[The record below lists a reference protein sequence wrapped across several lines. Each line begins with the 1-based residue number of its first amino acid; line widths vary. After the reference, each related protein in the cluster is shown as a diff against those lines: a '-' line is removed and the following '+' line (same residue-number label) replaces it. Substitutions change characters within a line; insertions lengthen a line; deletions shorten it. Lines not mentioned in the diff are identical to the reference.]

1 VVIPLEEARS
11 IVAARAPG
19 PPPPVEVALAEC
31 LGLTLAEEVACDL
44 DLPPFDASAMDGYA
58 VRAKDVAVAPVALRV
73 IGESRAGKPFSGR
86 LLGETAVAIMTGAA
100 LPEGADAVVIV
111 ERTQR
116 DGEVVRVFDAVGK
129 GENLRRRGEDLRE
142 GEVVLRP
149 GTPIRPQEMGVLAAL
164 GRARVRAI
172 PRPRAAILSTGD
184 ELVPPDRRPGPG
196 EIRESNSFSLLGQ
209 ALRAEA
215 QPLRLGVARDD
226 RAEIRAR
233 IEEGL
238 RADLLL
244 LTGGVSVGAYDF
256 VAEALEALGVER
268 HFHGV
273 SMKPGRPIWFGT
285 RGETAVFGLPG
296 NPVSAFV
303 GFEVLARVA
312 IEKRQ
317 GRAPRDPFHHGRF
330 GGGRVKKNPR
340 FQLVPAVTSCSSA
353 GGSEVRALEWS
364 SSGDLVELA
373 RANALL
379 AVPPETVP
387 EEGAAVRYL
396 EI

>member
-1 VVIPLEEARS
+1 MISLEEARS
-11 IVAARAPG
+11 VVAARAPG
-19 PPPPVEVALAEC
+19 PPPPGEVPLADC
-31 LGLTLAEEVACDL
+31 LGLTLAEEVASDL

-58 VRAKDVAVAPVALRV
+58 VRAQDVAAAPAALRL
-73 IGESRAGKPFSGR
+73 IGESKAGTPFSGR
-86 LLGETAVAIMTGAA
+86 LLAETAVGIYTGAA
-100 LPEGADAVVIV
+100 VPEGADAVVMV

-116 DGEVVRVFDAVGK
+116 DGEFVRVFEAARK
-129 GENLRRRGEDLRE
+129 GENVRRRGEDLRE

-164 GRARVRAI
+164 GRARVRAL
-172 PRPRAAILSTGD
+172 PRPRAAILATGD

-209 ALRAEA
+209 ALRAEVE
-215 QPLRLGVARDD
+215 PLRLGVARDD

-238 RADLLL
+238 RSDLLL

-273 SMKPGRPIWFGT
+273 SMKPGRPVWFGT

-330 GGGRVKKNPR
+330 GGGRVRRNPR
-340 FQLVPAVTSCSSA
+340 LQLVPAVTSCSPA
-353 GGSEVRALEWS
+353 GGSEVRALEWA
-364 SSGDLVELA
+364 SSGDLIELS

-387 EEGAAVRYL
+387 DEGAVVRFL